1 MMATSRAIS
10 STGITLFLDP
20 SAAAMLFRGF
30 LLKDRE
36 FLTMDGV
43 SSIA

>member
-1 MMATSRAIS
+1 MATSRAIS
-10 STGITLFLDP
+10 RTVERCFLDP
-20 SAAAMLFRGF
+20 RADAMLFRGF